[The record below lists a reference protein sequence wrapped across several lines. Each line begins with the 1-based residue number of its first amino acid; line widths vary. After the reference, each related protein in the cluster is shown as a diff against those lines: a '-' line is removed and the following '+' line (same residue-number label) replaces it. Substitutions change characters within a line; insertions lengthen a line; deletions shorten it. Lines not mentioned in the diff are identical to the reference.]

1 MFDNLFSLKTS
12 IVDKLKTGNVLID
25 MIIATFVMIL
35 INKAQYYLNY
45 DNIVDYFETKN
56 FSFRK
61 RYSLN
66 YEYQKT
72 TLAYSN
78 DNYSIIY
85 LSIMDYISNNTD
97 INVKSLTHISKGKF
111 ENSDNDKR
119 TKINDLFYSL
129 DEKNLDINIAKDIFC
144 SISKNEDEVKGD
156 MSSYKIIKNNIEIY
170 SYKYNTDYLKNFIK
184 KECYEP
190 FLINFNNNFE
200 GKQFLFK
207 YINYDT
213 EWERFNINKKEVLY
227 TRNFNSVFFEE
238 KEKLIDQLDFFL
250 NNKEWYL
257 KKGIPYKLGIILYG
271 YPGCGK
277 TSIIK
282 AILNYTKRH
291 GLFINLNN
299 FDKENEF
306 QNIFYEKEIMNHH
319 IPHNQ
324 RVYIFEEMD
333 TCKITKK
340 RNEDFEEIPEKID
353 GIETKLVEAF
363 MKKNGGSDSSV
374 KSSNELTLGTLLNL
388 FDGIDSSEG
397 TIIIATTNHINKI
410 DPALIRPGRMDIH
423 IELKKCSKVITLQ
436 LLEHFYE
443 IDYQII
449 DKKYGNRIVENKYS
463 PAEINQICFKNRT
476 NIEDCIKEL
485 YN

>member
-12 IVDKLKTGNVLID
+12 IVDKLKTGNVLVD
-25 MIIATFVMIL
+25 MIIATFVMVL
-35 INKAQYYLNY
+35 INKVQYYLNY
-45 DNIVDYFETKN
+45 DNIVDIINIRN
-56 FSFRK
+56 FSLRK
-61 RYSLN
+61 KYSLN
-66 YEYQKT
+66 FEYQKT
-72 TLAYSN
+72 TSAYAVNSF
-78 DNYSIIY
+78 SIIY
-85 LSIMDYISNNTD
+85 LAIMNYISNNSK
-97 INVKSLTHISKGKF
+97 IEVNSLTHINSGRF
-111 ENSDNDKR
+111 ESSEDDKK

-129 DEKNLDINIAKDIFC
+129 DEKNFEIMISKDIYC
-144 SISKNEDEVKGD
+144 TITKSEDEVK
-156 MSSYKIIKNNIEIY
+156 SELTSYKIIKNNIEIY

-184 KECYEP
+184 KECYDP
-190 FLINFNNNFE
+190 FSINFNNNFQ
-200 GKQFLFK
+200 GKQFLFT
-207 YINYDT
+207 YNNYDI
-213 EWERFNINKKEVLY
+213 EYGHFNITKKELLN
-227 TRNFNSVFFEE
+227 TRNFDSIFFEQ

-277 TSIIK
+277 TSIVK

-306 QNIFYEKEIMNHH
+306 QNIFSEKKIMNHH
-319 IPHNQ
+319 VADNQ

-340 RNEDFEEIPEKID
+340 RNEDFEEIPDK
-353 GIETKLVEAF
+353 IETKLVEALI
-363 MKKNGGSDSSV
+363 KKNGSDTSI
-374 KSSNELTLGTLLNL
+374 KTASNEMTLGTLLNL

-423 IELKKCSKVITLQ
+423 IELQKCSKITTIQ

-449 DKKYGNRIVENKYS
+449 DNMFGKIIQEYKYS
-463 PAEINQICFKNRT
+463 PAEINQNCFQNRLS
-476 NIEDCIKEL
+476 IENCINEL

>member
-12 IVDKLKTGNVLID
+12 IVDKLKTGNVLVD
-25 MIIATFVMIL
+25 MIIATFVMVL
-35 INKAQYYLNY
+35 INKVQYYLNY
-45 DNIVDYFETKN
+45 DNIVDIINIRN
-56 FSFRK
+56 FSLRK
-61 RYSLN
+61 KYSLN
-66 YEYQKT
+66 FEYQKT
-72 TLAYSN
+72 TSAYAVNSF
-78 DNYSIIY
+78 SIIY
-85 LSIMDYISNNTD
+85 LAIMNYISNNSK
-97 INVKSLTHISKGKF
+97 IEVNSLTHINSGRF
-111 ENSDNDKR
+111 ESSEDDKK

-129 DEKNLDINIAKDIFC
+129 DEKNFEIMISKDIYC
-144 SISKNEDEVKGD
+144 TITKSEDEVK
-156 MSSYKIIKNNIEIY
+156 SELTSYKIIKNNIEIY

-184 KECYEP
+184 KECYDP
-190 FLINFNNNFE
+190 FSINFNNNFQ
-200 GKQFLFK
+200 GKQFLFT
-207 YINYDT
+207 YNNYDI
-213 EWERFNINKKEVLY
+213 EYGHFNITKKELLN
-227 TRNFNSVFFEE
+227 TRNFDSIFFEQ

-277 TSIIK
+277 TSIVK

-306 QNIFYEKEIMNHH
+306 QNIFSEKKIMNHH
-319 IPHNQ
+319 IADNQ

-340 RNEDFEEIPEKID
+340 RNEDFEEIPDK
-353 GIETKLVEAF
+353 IETKLVEALI
-363 MKKNGGSDSSV
+363 KKNGSDTSI
-374 KSSNELTLGTLLNL
+374 KTASNEMTLGTLLNL

-423 IELKKCSKVITLQ
+423 IELQKCSKITTIQ

-449 DKKYGNRIVENKYS
+449 DNMFGKIIQEYKYS
-463 PAEINQICFKNRT
+463 PAEINQNCFQNRLSIKN
-476 NIEDCIKEL
+476 CINEL